1 MHCYADIYLRIVNR
15 TVTNH
20 LRTSLPAQEP
30 VRLLSPTMY
39 LVRLRAHLSR
49 GRIALG
55 EVMDAVGDVLP
66 LPRAGKRDDSAER

>member
-1 MHCYADIYLRIVNR
+1 M
-15 TVTNH
+15 
-20 LRTSLPAQEP
+20 RTSLPAQESG
-30 VRLLSPTMY
+30 RLLSPTMY

-66 LPRAGKRDDSAER
+66 LSRSEKRDESAGR